1 MELALLVYL
10 IGFIEKLGQFLKGS
24 FTVAIILIVL
34 CFIAFII
41 AKADMLVD
49 VDEVFYKHLKM
60 ITKTSLIAIAV
71 SVVLA
76 LFTPSKNTFTM
87 MIGAYAGQK
96 VIEHPKTSEL
106 FNKSL
111 KAIESQLDVLIAP
124 PKKEEKGG

>member
-10 IGFIEKLGQFLKGS
+10 IGFIEKLDYFLKGS
-24 FTVAIILIVL
+24 FTVAVILIVL
-34 CFIAFII
+34 CTMAFII
-41 AKADMLVD
+41 VKSDMLD
-49 VDEVFYKHLKM
+49 VDETFYKHLKTV
-60 ITKTSLIAIAV
+60 TKTSLIAIVV

-106 FNKSL
+106 FDKSL
-111 KAIESQLDVLIAP
+111 KAIETQLDVLIAP